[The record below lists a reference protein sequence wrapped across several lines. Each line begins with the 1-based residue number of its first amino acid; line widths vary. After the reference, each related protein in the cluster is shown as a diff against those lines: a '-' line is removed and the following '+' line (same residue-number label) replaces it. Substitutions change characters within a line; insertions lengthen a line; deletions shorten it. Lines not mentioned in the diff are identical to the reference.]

1 MNEFIQLV
9 SQQLGVSAETS
20 KSATGGMLGLLK
32 DKLEGGDFSKLVTAL
47 PGAEQLVP
55 TGAKA
60 GAQGALGG
68 LMGAVSGALGGGG
81 GGSLGAL
88 AQLAGTGLKPEQI
101 GTFASL
107 FLGFVK
113 SKAGQDLV
121 AKILGSIPELKAFVK

>member
-47 PGAEQLVP
+47 PEQLVP

-88 AQLAGTGLKPEQI
+88 AQLAGTGLKPEQV

>member
-1 MNEFIQLV
+1 MNEFIQLAAK
-9 SQQLGVSAETS
+9 QLGVSEDTS

-32 DKLEGGDFSKLVTAL
+32 DKLDGGDFSQLVNAL
-47 PGAEQLVP
+47 PGAEALVP
-55 TGAKA
+55 SGAKA
-60 GAQGALGG
+60 GAQGAIGG

-81 GGSLGAL
+81 GSLGAL
-88 AQLAGTGLKPEQI
+88 AQLASTGLKMDQI